1 MSLKKSRIIAVIGSF
16 ILGFIIHFAYQVF
29 PNFIFS
35 IIFPVNES
43 VWEHMKILYSSILIY
58 GIIDYFIGKKFNIQ
72 YNNFL
77 FNLFFCSF
85 ISIFIYLGLFLPIYY
100 KIGES
105 MFLSISILLITYI
118 IVYIISYYILKS
130 DHFNY
135 NYVWIILIV
144 LGYIVF
150 GYLTYNPIK
159 NQLFFDTHDEIYGI
173 KKRN

>member
-43 VWEHMKILYSSILIY
+43 VWEHMKILYSSIVIY
-58 GIIDYFIGKKFNIQ
+58 GFIDYYIGKKYNVN
-72 YNNFL
+72 YNNFW
-77 FNLFFCSF
+77 FNLFFCAF
-85 ISIFIYLGLFLPIYY
+85 ISILIYLGIFLPIYY

-105 MFLSISILLITYI
+105 MFLSISILLVTYI

-130 DHFNY
+130 NDFNFKY
-135 NYVWIILIV
+135 LWIILIL
-144 LGYIVF
+144 LGYVVF